1 MITRDMSRGWCLPYN
16 RFYQDNL
23 VADQYDLS
31 VGFDLA
37 THRGYDSDN
46 ERFSADTGMS
56 SMTMNGDLV
65 PVLVMHAIFSEWT

>member
-1 MITRDMSRGWCLPYN
+1 MVLTVLVLRALARC
-16 RFYQDNL
+16 FNL
-23 VADQYDLS
+23 ADQYDLS

-65 PVLVMHAIFSEWT
+65 PVLVMHAAFSEWT